1 MTSFN
6 SLKNNLKQDTS
17 NYSVIKVA
25 LLGDTSTQFL
35 TTALKGEAI
44 ERNMVLDFFEADF
57 NQIEQEFMN
66 PNSDLHLFNPNYI
79 IIFQSSHKLLE
90 EYSTKIGN
98 RNSLAD
104 NRILFIESISNRLN
118 SKIIYFNYPEIDDS
132 IYGSFSNKIKSSF
145 LYQIRKL
152 NFDLMAYSQR
162 NANFFI
168 CDISSIQNQYG
179 RNFIFNPS
187 VYANTEMVFTI
198 DSLPIIAS
206 RTLDIIC
213 SLNGRFKKCLIL
225 DLDNTLWGG
234 IIGDDG
240 IENIQLGHG
249 IGLGKMYV
257 EFQYW
262 IKKLKDR
269 GIILAVCSKNDEE
282 KAKDPFINHPNMI
295 LKLDD
300 ISVFMANWENKVT
313 NIRNIQ
319 AILNIGFD
327 SMVFLDDNPAER
339 EIVSQNIPEILVPN
353 LPEDPSLY
361 LEYLY
366 TLNIFETTSYS
377 ETDKDRTKQ
386 YQEEAR
392 RVKQKKYFV
401 DEGEFL
407 KSLNMESEAKEFNK
421 FIVPRVAQL
430 SQRSNQFNLR
440 TIRFSESDIENIIKN
455 KEFETFYFTL
465 KDKFGDNGLISAM
478 ILERY
483 DHDTLFINTWFMSCR
498 VLKRSME
505 NFILNTVVQFA
516 LQNGYKE
523 LVGEYIPTHKNQM
536 VKELYTN
543 MGFERGSQENIYT
556 LKLHSYAL
564 RETYVTKI
572 N

>member
-1 MTSFN
+1 MKSFN
-6 SLKNNLKQDTS
+6 KLKNNLKLDTR
-17 NYSVIKVA
+17 NLSVIKVA
-25 LLGDTSTQFL
+25 LLGDTSTQLL
-35 TTALKGEAI
+35 TTALRGEAI
-44 ERNMVLDFFEADF
+44 GRNFVLDYFEADF

-90 EYSTKIGN
+90 EYSTKTQN
-98 RNSLAD
+98 HDLLAD
-104 NRILFIESISNRLN
+104 IRISFIESISNKLK
-118 SKIIYFNYPEIDDS
+118 SKIIYFNYPEIDDN

-145 LYQIRKL
+145 VYQIRKL
-152 NFDLMAYSQR
+152 NFDLMNYSQR
-162 NANFFI
+162 NTNFFI

-187 VYANTEMVFTI
+187 VYANTEMVFSI

-206 RTLDIIC
+206 RTMDIIC
-213 SLNGRFKKCLIL
+213 SLEGKFKKCLIL

-240 IENIQLGHG
+240 MENIQLGHG
-249 IGLGKMYV
+249 IGIGKMYI
-257 EFQYW
+257 EFQHW

-269 GIILAVCSKNDEE
+269 GVIIAICSKNDED
-282 KAKDPFINHPNMI
+282 KAKEPFINHPEMI

-300 ISVFMANWENKVT
+300 ISVFMANWDNKVT
-313 NIRNIQ
+313 NIKNIQ
-319 AILNIGFD
+319 TILNIGFD

-386 YQEEAR
+386 YQEEAQR
-392 RVKQKKYFV
+392 AIQKKYFV
-401 DEGEFL
+401 DEGDFL
-407 KSLNMESEAKEFNK
+407 KSLNMESEVKEFNK
-421 FIVPRVAQL
+421 FITPRVAQL

-440 TIRFSESDIENIIKN
+440 TIRYSDSDIENIINDK
-455 KEFETFYFTL
+455 KFKTFYFTL
-465 KDKFGDNGLISAM
+465 KDKFGDNGLISAI
-478 ILERY
+478 ILEKN
-483 DHDTLFINTWFMSCR
+483 DQHTLFISSWFMSCR

-516 LQNGYKE
+516 LENGFKTI
-523 LVGEYIPTHKNQM
+523 VGEYIPTSKNQM
-536 VKELYTN
+536 VKDLYIK
-543 MGFERGSQENIYT
+543 MGFKNGLSENIYT
-556 LKLHSYAL
+556 LDLLSYTL
-564 RETYVTKI
+564 RESFITKI
-572 N
+572 I